1 MRRTILLALFA
12 ALVLVLPTTAHAQ
25 SNETILRD
33 CADDGILQGD
43 YSASA
48 MRTARNN
55 MPAEL
60 DEYSDCRDVLSRAI
74 SAKTAGSNNNNN
86 NSGGTDNSGGTGGS
100 TGSGNGGGTG
110 GSSDIAPSPTTAP
123 QATSTPSGRD
133 PGVQI
138 GPSTPEDWNA
148 LKEADRYA
156 TEPAQV
162 NGRPVSPV
170 ASVGRNGLPG
180 TLVVVLALL
189 AAAAIAMTVPFVRRR
204 VATRSTPA

>member
-86 NSGGTDNSGGTGGS
+86 NGGTTGGTTNGGGTGGS
-100 TGSGNGGGTG
+100 TGSGGGGTG
-110 GSSDIAPSPTTAP
+110 GSDVAPNPTTAP
-123 QATSTPSGRD
+123 QASATPSGRD
-133 PGVQI
+133 PGIQI
-138 GPSTPEDWNA
+138 GPSTPEDWKA
-148 LKEADRYA
+148 IEQAGRA
-156 TEPAQV
+156 TAPVDV
-162 NGRPVSPV
+162 NGRPVTPA

-180 TLVVVLALL
+180 TIVAVLALL
-189 AAAAIAMTVPFVRRR
+189 AAAAVAMTVPFVRRR
-204 VATRSTPA
+204 VATRTPT

>member
-1 MRRTILLALFA
+1 MSGPGSSSRPATSTRCGPRSTACTTTRTCAARSARTPARRSPSTPTTPGRKACRVRWMPASVDLPMRRTILLALFA

-74 SAKTAGSNNNNN
+74 SAKTAGSNNNNSTNN
-86 NSGGTDNSGGTGGS
+86 NSGGTGTGGGTGGS
-100 TGSGNGGGTG
+100 TGTGGGTG
-110 GSSDIAPSPTTAP
+110 GTGGGIAPSPTTAP
-123 QATSTPSGRD
+123 QAAATPSGRD
-133 PGVQI
+133 PG
-138 GPSTPEDWNA
+138 
-148 LKEADRYA
+148 
-156 TEPAQV
+156 
-162 NGRPVSPV
+162 
-170 ASVGRNGLPG
+170 
-180 TLVVVLALL
+180 
-189 AAAAIAMTVPFVRRR
+189 
-204 VATRSTPA
+204 